1 MHANIVLFNNNT
13 CRKNRNDNVP
23 KWMIIFQII
32 FWNVL
37 VKVKNWFIN
46 CVGFTSAYTTNG
58 RQRTAEEDLQE
69 FLNKSPTASRPN
81 EADRLSS
88 HLLRWFLQSDI
99 TSIHVTY
106 IQRTHVDRVLSDIY
120 TENKILIYYMTE
132 FFLAMVGQGR
142 MRWSKW
148 DLQMWVDQRRDT
160 GAPLA
165 LYTPSPPP
173 PYRGHPLH

>member
-1 MHANIVLFNNNT
+1 MLFTMHANIVLFNNNT

-46 CVGFTSAYTTNG
+46 WVGFTSAYTTNG

-99 TSIHVTY
+99 SFIHLYSKDSCLKSVELYSKSTY
-106 IQRTHVDRVLSDIY
+106 HVNCQRL
-120 TENKILIYYMTE
+120 
-132 FFLAMVGQGR
+132 
-142 MRWSKW
+142 
-148 DLQMWVDQRRDT
+148 
-160 GAPLA
+160 
-165 LYTPSPPP
+165 
-173 PYRGHPLH
+173 

>member
-1 MHANIVLFNNNT
+1 MPFFFSRNDLDYLIKEKNQKQYWEVFTFEFIDIISYKNFQNKGNHDFNINPLLFTMHALFVLFNINNT
-13 CRKNRNDNVP
+13 CRKNKNDNVP

-37 VKVKNWFIN
+37 DKVKNWFIN
-46 CVGFTSAYTTNG
+46 CVGFTSAYTSNG

-106 IQRTHVDRVLSDIY
+106 IQRTHVDRV
-120 TENKILIYYMTE
+120 
-132 FFLAMVGQGR
+132 
-142 MRWSKW
+142 
-148 DLQMWVDQRRDT
+148 
-160 GAPLA
+160 
-165 LYTPSPPP
+165 
-173 PYRGHPLH
+173 